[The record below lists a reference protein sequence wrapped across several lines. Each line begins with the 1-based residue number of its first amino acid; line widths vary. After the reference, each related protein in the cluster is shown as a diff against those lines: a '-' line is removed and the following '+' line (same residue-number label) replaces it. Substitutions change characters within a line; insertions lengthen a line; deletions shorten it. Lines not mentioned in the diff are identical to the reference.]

1 MKICLFVYEV
11 FLIVLDVQ
19 KNKFLLELLF
29 LIQLRFQ
36 FETQLILHLI
46 HTCLDFK
53 WVPNELY
60 VWSSLTCFFIREWVT
75 EIHKYPQCLL
85 DIAVECLYYFLCVLW
100 CALRWNY
107 FLKLMSFCLIYSV
120 LSIKWG

>member
-36 FETQLILHLI
+36 FETANF
-46 HTCLDFK
+46 TFDS
-53 WVPNELY
+53 Y
-60 VWSSLTCFFIREWVT
+60 
-75 EIHKYPQCLL
+75 
-85 DIAVECLYYFLCVLW
+85 
-100 CALRWNY
+100 
-107 FLKLMSFCLIYSV
+107 MS
-120 LSIKWG
+120 